1 MFIIIITAIMF
12 IIITTNMFII
22 TIMSIIKRIFVMG
35 TTTTTT
41 SRASQPNDRSDP
53 RLRIDAVLYGGQ
65 HGVCL
70 QQCLII
76 FPCALLL
83 GLY

>member
-12 IIITTNMFII
+12 IIITTTSMLII
-22 TIMSIIKRIFVMG
+22 TIISIIEKEFIMG
-35 TTTTTT
+35 TTST
-41 SRASQPNDRSDP
+41 RVSQPNDRSDP

-70 QQCLII
+70 QQRLII
-76 FPCALLL
+76 LPGALLL